1 MGSLLI
7 LTFVFGFVFGVVA
20 IVAVEAFGIFIILN
34 KFSKRSQKD
43 LAKANAKLEQSE
55 LDPLQSLEF
64 LSNKQGSVW
73 ILESNVLE
81 DIIEKGP
88 KEQKKRRDFLEVTP
102 VKKYAR
108 IKDHTLMI
116 TELDGN
122 KRTTIQL
129 NGCTVESVSATDLP
143 SRKWVKRFPLILEN
157 RTSVIYN
164 ESKRI
169 FIFLETSWEKESWC
183 KALRLASCVDKE
195 KLQSV
200 SKLQKEFHSY
210 ISSLSTGY
218 PSFMKPSSGHH
229 TEAIDKEIKPNVH
242 PSKVRQFFKK
252 LAKKTSK
259 AASDYIANPSSL
271 REEKKFSE
279 RFHPSPD
286 FISSA
291 GLVKGIPKAQ
301 STKSFFEEDMGAPS
315 TLTHSISQSHASVI
329 SDADT
334 DDRFWTDEGTLCWNL
349 LMSRFFFDATSNEGL
364 MKSLHDRIQ
373 RMLSKM
379 RTPSYIGEIICTK
392 VDPGNLPPNINIMR
406 VLPFELNEVWALE
419 VDFEYSGGFALDIE
433 TRIEVHELDLQKN
446 AENSKSDSSDVGEVS
461 SFLEDYLGK
470 QLSTS
475 EGTDQSDEGGPGNI
489 KNPASSSSSSSG
501 SRWKSLMNSIAK
513 QVSQVPIS
521 LVIKIGS
528 LRGTLRLHIK
538 PPPSDQLWYSFTSM
552 PYLELRLASS
562 FGDHK
567 ITSAHVA
574 QFLNNRIK
582 AVIRDTLVL
591 PNSESIYIPFMMAE
605 KDDWVPRDIAPFMW
619 LNQGASDNK
628 ASCEN
633 QSSHPVEAKNRSEA
647 AKTTSTDQQGI
658 EHKRPKNVESSQPHS
673 DLSNASKPSSST
685 TNPARATKKTLD
697 ENEMKIPLLENDQAV
712 ENFQQRSREYAQ
724 ENHSPSRS
732 ISSLSSG
739 QENYNAE
746 EDEKP
751 KRIGR
756 RARMLEI
763 GKKMGEKL
771 EEKRRNIEE
780 KSRNIVEK
788 MRGP

>member
-7 LTFVFGFVFGVVA
+7 LTFVFGFVFGVAA
-20 IVAVEAFGIFIILN
+20 IIAAEAFGIFIILN
-34 KFSKRSQKD
+34 KLSKRSHKD

-55 LDPLQSLEF
+55 PDPLQSLEF

-73 ILESNVLE
+73 ILESNALE
-81 DIIEKGP
+81 DIIEQGP
-88 KEQKKRRDFLEVTP
+88 REQRKRKDFLEVTP

-108 IKDHTLMI
+108 IKDHTLEI
-116 TELDGN
+116 LEPDGK
-122 KRTTIQL
+122 KRTIQL
-129 NGCTVESVSATDLP
+129 NGCTVEAVSAADLP
-143 SRKWVKRFPLILEN
+143 SRKWVKRFPLKLEN
-157 RTSVIYN
+157 RASVIYN

-195 KLQSV
+195 RLQWFA
-200 SKLQKEFHSY
+200 KLQKEFHSY

-218 PSFMKPSSGHH
+218 PSFMKPSAGYHA
-229 TEAIDKEIKPNVH
+229 EAIDKEMKHNAP

-259 AASDYIANPSSL
+259 AASDYKVNLSSSSL

-286 FISSA
+286 FISSV
-291 GLVKGIPKAQ
+291 GLGRGIPKAP
-301 STKSFFEEDMGAPS
+301 STKSFFEEDMAAPS

-379 RTPSYIGEIICTK
+379 RTPSYIGEVICTK
-392 VDPGNLPPNINIMR
+392 VHPGNLPPNINIIR

-433 TRIEVHELDLQKN
+433 TRIEVHELDLQKS
-446 AENSKSDSSDVGEVS
+446 AVDSKSDSSDVGEVS
-461 SFLEDYLGK
+461 SLLEDYLGK
-470 QLSTS
+470 QLSAS
-475 EGTDQSDEGGPGNI
+475 EGTDHNEEGGSGNS
-489 KNPASSSSSSSG
+489 KNPTSSASSG

-521 LVIKIGS
+521 LVIKIAS

-552 PYLELRLASS
+552 PYLELRLDSS

-574 QFLNNRIK
+574 QFLNNRLK

-605 KDDWVPRDIAPFMW
+605 KDDWVPRDVAPFMW
-619 LNQGASDNK
+619 LNQGATDNK
-628 ASCEN
+628 TSCEN
-633 QSSHPVEAKNRSEA
+633 QRSHPVEAKNRSEA
-647 AKTTSTDQQGI
+647 SKTTSTDQQGI
-658 EHKRPKNVESSQPHS
+658 EHKRPKNIESSQPHI
-673 DLSNASKPSSST
+673 DLLNVSKPSSSIA
-685 TNPARATKKTLD
+685 NPAPATEKTSD
-697 ENEMKIPLLENDQAV
+697 ENEMEVPLLENDKAV
-712 ENFQQRSREYAQ
+712 EIFLQNREFAQ
-724 ENHSPSRS
+724 ENQSPSRS
-732 ISSLSSG
+732 ISSLSG
-739 QENYNAE
+739 QENHNAE
-746 EDEKP
+746 EDEAKP
-751 KRIGR
+751 RRIGR